1 MWPESHALMLRQ
13 SIIAATIFVA
23 LGATPELCA
32 QATPQQPS
40 AQVQKQGSAIH
51 PGAKSGMSGKQTK
64 QQPTTV
70 IVAPPPPPP
79 TPEQM
84 PSVAPE
90 VIYQGGM
97 LTIKAPNSTMND
109 VLSAVR
115 RVTGATIE
123 KPPVGGTDRVVA
135 QLGPGQ
141 PKDVLGALFKGSRY
155 DYIILGSM
163 TRPGGVD
170 RVILTARANAAG
182 APAAATAANNAL
194 GGRAPKPNVQPVEN
208 ADQDEPE
215 TDTEDMTVPERDQ
228 AEPEQPEPQQ
238 QQPQQQQPQQPPGM
252 PVAPPQDQSQQQGQ
266 NPDQNQQPRVKSPD
280 ELLRELQQMQKQP
293 PDQNQ
298 QQQEQNPPQ

>member
-1 MWPESHALMLRQ
+1 MLRQ
-13 SIIAATIFVA
+13 PIIVATIFVA
-23 LGATPELCA
+23 LAASQELCA
-32 QATPQQPS
+32 QAAPQQAS
-40 AQVQKQGSAIH
+40 VGVQKQSLAKRS
-51 PGAKSGMSGKQTK
+51 GAKSKLRGKQAK
-64 QQPTTV
+64 QQETV
-70 IVAPPPPPP
+70 ILAPPPPPP
-79 TPEQM
+79 TPEHM

-90 VIYQGGM
+90 VLYQGGL

-123 KPPVGGTDRVVA
+123 KPPVGGSDRVVA

-141 PKDVLGALFKGSRY
+141 PKDVLEALFNGSRY

-170 RVILTARANAAG
+170 RVILTAKATTGGTSAAVANDQ
-182 APAAATAANNAL
+182 P
-194 GGRAPKPNVQPVEN
+194 GGRPPRPNVQPVQN

-215 TDTEDMTVPERDQ
+215 ADTEDMSVPERDQ
-228 AEPEQPEPQQ
+228 AEPEQPDQQQ
-238 QQPQQQQPQQPPGM
+238 QQPQQQVPQQPPGM
-252 PVAPPQDQSQQQGQ
+252 PVAPPQEQSQQQGQ

-298 QQQEQNPPQ
+298 QQEQNPPQ

>member
-1 MWPESHALMLRQ
+1 MLRQ
-13 SIIAATIFVA
+13 PIIVATIFVA
-23 LGATPELCA
+23 LATSQELYA
-32 QATPQQPS
+32 QAPQQQSP
-40 AQVQKQGSAIH
+40 AQVQKQGSAMK
-51 PGAKSGMSGKQTK
+51 PGSKSGMRGKQAK
-64 QQPTTV
+64 QQESTV
-70 IVAPPPPPP
+70 ILAPPPTPP

-123 KPPVGGTDRVVA
+123 KPPVGGGDRVVA

-141 PKDVLGALFKGSRY
+141 PKDVLEALFNGSRY

-170 RVILTARANAAG
+170 RVILTARANAGG
-182 APAAATAANNAL
+182 APAAVANNQNA
-194 GGRAPKPNVQPVEN
+194 GQPPKPNAQPPQN
-208 ADQDEPE
+208 AEQDEPE
-215 TDTEDMTVPERDQ
+215 ADTEDMSVPERDQ
-228 AEPEQPEPQQ
+228 AEPEQPEQQ
-238 QQPQQQQPQQPPGM
+238 QQQQQQPQQPPGM
-252 PVAPPQDQSQQQGQ
+252 PVQPPQEQNQQQGQ

>member
-1 MWPESHALMLRQ
+1 MLRQ

-23 LGATPELCA
+23 LGATQELCA
-32 QATPQQPS
+32 QATQQQNP
-40 AQVQKQGSAIH
+40 AQVQKQSSAIH
-51 PGAKSGMSGKQTK
+51 QGAKSGMRGKQTK

-141 PKDVLGALFKGSRY
+141 PKDVLGALFNGSRY

-182 APAAATAANNAL
+182 APAGATAANNPL
-194 GGRAPKPNVQPVEN
+194 GGRAPKPNAQPVEN

-252 PVAPPQDQSQQQGQ
+252 PVAPPQEQSQQQGQ

>member
-1 MWPESHALMLRQ
+1 MLRQ
-13 SIIAATIFVA
+13 PIIVATIFVA
-23 LGATPELCA
+23 LATSQELYA
-32 QATPQQPS
+32 QAPEQQS
-40 AQVQKQGSAIH
+40 AARIQRQGSAMK
-51 PGAKSGMSGKQTK
+51 PASKGGMRGKQAK
-64 QQPTTV
+64 QQESTV
-70 IVAPPPPPP
+70 ILAPPPPPP

-90 VIYQGGM
+90 VMYQGGM

-123 KPPVGGTDRVVA
+123 KPPVGGGDRVVA

-141 PKDVLGALFKGSRY
+141 PKDVLEALFNGSRY

-170 RVILTARANAAG
+170 RVILTAKANAGG
-182 APAAATAANNAL
+182 APAAVANNQNA
-194 GGRAPKPNVQPVEN
+194 GQAPRPNAQPVQN

-215 TDTEDMTVPERDQ
+215 ADTEDMSVPERDQ
-228 AEPEQPEPQQ
+228 AEPEQPEQQ
-238 QQPQQQQPQQPPGM
+238 QQQQQQQPQQPQGI
-252 PVAPPQDQSQQQGQ
+252 PVAPPQEQSQQQGQ

-298 QQQEQNPPQ
+298 QQQQQEQNPPQ

>member
-1 MWPESHALMLRQ
+1 MLRQ
-13 SIIAATIFVA
+13 TIIVATIFVA
-23 LGATPELCA
+23 LAASQELCA
-32 QATPQQPS
+32 QAAPQQPS
-40 AQVQKQGSAIH
+40 AQVQKQSSAMH
-51 PGAKSGMSGKQTK
+51 PGAKKGMRGKQAK
-64 QQPTTV
+64 QPESTV
-70 IVAPPPPPP
+70 ILAPPPPPP

-123 KPPVGGTDRVVA
+123 KPPVGGGDRVVA

-141 PKDVLGALFKGSRY
+141 PKDVLEALFNGSRY

-170 RVILTARANAAG
+170 RVILTAKANAGG
-182 APAAATAANNAL
+182 AQPAVANNQPGA
-194 GGRAPKPNVQPVEN
+194 GTPRPNVNPAQN
-208 ADQDEPE
+208 AEPDEPE
-215 TDTEDMTVPERDQ
+215 ADTEDMSVPERDQ
-228 AEPEQPEPQQ
+228 AEPEQPDQQQQ
-238 QQPQQQQPQQPPGM
+238 QQPQQQQQQPPGM
-252 PVAPPQDQSQQQGQ
+252 PVAPPQEQPQPQTPEQQNQG
-266 NPDQNQQPRVKSPD
+266 QQPRVKSPD

>member
-1 MWPESHALMLRQ
+1 MLRQ
-13 SIIAATIFVA
+13 SIIVATIFVA
-23 LGATPELCA
+23 FGASQEVCA
-32 QATPQQPS
+32 QEMPQQASPQVKKQSS
-40 AQVQKQGSAIH
+40 ATHPAGKRGMRAKQA
-51 PGAKSGMSGKQTK
+51 K
-64 QQPTTV
+64 QQETV
-70 IVAPPPPPP
+70 ILAPPPPPP

-123 KPPVGGTDRVVA
+123 KPPVGGSDRVVA

-141 PKDVLGALFKGSRY
+141 PKDVLEALFNGSRY

-170 RVILTARANAAG
+170 RVILTAKANAG
-182 APAAATAANNAL
+182 GGQPAVANNQPGVA
-194 GGRAPKPNVQPVEN
+194 APRPNVQPVQN

-215 TDTEDMTVPERDQ
+215 TDTEDMSVPERDQ
-228 AEPEQPEPQQ
+228 AEPDQPDQQQQHQLQQ
-238 QQPQQQQPQQPPGM
+238 QQPEGM
-252 PVAPPQDQSQQQGQ
+252 PVAPPPEQPQTPEQQNQG
-266 NPDQNQQPRVKSPD
+266 QQPRVKSPD

-298 QQQEQNPPQ
+298 QQEQNPPQQ

>member
-1 MWPESHALMLRQ
+1 MKP
-13 SIIAATIFVA
+13 
-23 LGATPELCA
+23 
-32 QATPQQPS
+32 
-40 AQVQKQGSAIH
+40 GS
-51 PGAKSGMSGKQTK
+51 KSGMRGKQAK
-64 QQPTTV
+64 QQESTV
-70 IVAPPPPPP
+70 ILAPPPPPP

-123 KPPVGGTDRVVA
+123 KPPVGGGDRVVA

-141 PKDVLGALFKGSRY
+141 PKDVLEALFNGSRY

-170 RVILTARANAAG
+170 RVILTARANAGG
-182 APAAATAANNAL
+182 APAAVANNQNA
-194 GGRAPKPNVQPVEN
+194 GQPPKPNVQPVQN

-215 TDTEDMTVPERDQ
+215 ADTEDMSVPERDQ
-228 AEPEQPEPQQ
+228 AEPEQPEQQ
-238 QQPQQQQPQQPPGM
+238 QQQQPQQPQGM
-252 PVAPPQDQSQQQGQ
+252 PVTPPQEQTQQQGQ

>member
-1 MWPESHALMLRQ
+1 MLRQ
-13 SIIAATIFVA
+13 PLIVATIFVA
-23 LGATPELCA
+23 LGASQELCA
-32 QATPQQPS
+32 QATQHQPS
-40 AQVQKQGSAIH
+40 AQAKRQSSGMK
-51 PGAKSGMSGKQTK
+51 PGAKSGMRGKQAK
-64 QQPTTV
+64 QPESTV
-70 IVAPPPPPP
+70 ILAPPPPPP

-123 KPPVGGTDRVVA
+123 KPPVGGADRVVA

-141 PKDVLGALFKGSRY
+141 PKDVLDALFKGSRY

-163 TRPGGVD
+163 TKPGGVD
-170 RVILTARANAAG
+170 RVILTARANTG
-182 APAAATAANNAL
+182 GGSTAVANN
-194 GGRAPKPNVQPVEN
+194 PNAGQPPRPNAQPAQN

-215 TDTEDMTVPERDQ
+215 ADTEDMSVPERDQ
-228 AEPEQPEPQQ
+228 AEPEQPDQQQ
-238 QQPQQQQPQQPPGM
+238 QQPQLQQQPQGM
-252 PVAPPQDQSQQQGQ
+252 PVAPPQEQPQTQEQQNQS
-266 NPDQNQQPRVKSPD
+266 QQPRVKSPD